1 MNKRTFFKARQA
13 RAATSLACLL
23 ALLLFSACTLT
34 QRQDS
39 AAAGNGKGP
48 EPIEEKIARLQRA
61 IDETKAQAAK
71 SAEQS
76 PNLTKRLADLG
87 NQVEE
92 VSANLRSVMGR
103 LDELEKISS
112 SPAPPQQTPA
122 VDAGQIKLLEN
133 EITALKNRIELL
145 EAEPKRYAAETETKT
160 AAETPPVKPPK
171 EIPSPEEPKP
181 SKARSAQDMYDEA
194 YTAYKKGKHET
205 ARKLFSEYIRQYPDS
220 DLVDNAYYWT
230 GESFYDQGKYEEA
243 ILQYDNIVQKFKKSE
258 KVPSALLKEA
268 YAFRAINDSAAAK
281 SLLEKLLKEHKG
293 SEQAAIARKVLD
305 LISP

>member
-13 RAATSLACLL
+13 RASTSLACLL
-23 ALLLFSACTLT
+23 ALFLFSACTLT

-39 AAAGNGKGP
+39 AAAGNAKGP

-71 SAEQS
+71 SVEQS
-76 PNLTKRLADLG
+76 PNLSRRLADMG
-87 NQVEE
+87 NQIEE
-92 VSANLRSVMGR
+92 VSANLRSVVGR

-112 SPAPPQQTPA
+112 SPAPQPTPTL
-122 VDAGQIKLLEN
+122 DAGQIKLLEN
-133 EITALKNRIELL
+133 EIAALKNRIELL
-145 EAEPKRYAAETETKT
+145 EAQPKRYAAQTETRT
-160 AAETPPVKPPK
+160 AAETPVKPPK
-171 EIPSPEEPKP
+171 EIPSPEEPTP
-181 SKARSAQDMYDEA
+181 SMARSAQDMYDEA

-205 ARKLFSEYIRQYPDS
+205 ARKIFSDYIRQYPNS

-281 SLLEKLLKEHKG
+281 TLLEKLLKEHKG